1 MDPIVLHIIW
11 TVVSFVFFV
20 GIIVWAY
27 SGKRKATFDAAAQL
41 PLEDD
46 EFVSARAEDRKHG

>member
-1 MDPIVLHIIW
+1 MDPLVLHMIW
-11 TVVSFVFFV
+11 TVISFVFFV

-27 SGKRKATFDAAAQL
+27 SSKRKSTFDAAAQL

-46 EFVSARAEDRKHG
+46 EFVQARAEGRKHG

>member
-1 MDPIVLHIIW
+1 MDPLVLHMIW
-11 TVVSFVFFV
+11 TVISFVFFV

-27 SGKRKATFDAAAQL
+27 SSKRKSTFDAAAQL

-46 EFVSARAEDRKHG
+46 EFVQVRAEDRRHG

>member
-1 MDPIVLHIIW
+1 MDPIFLHIVW
-11 TVVSFVFFV
+11 TVISFVFFV

-27 SGKRKATFDAAAQL
+27 SGKRKAVFDQAAQL

-46 EFVSARAEDRKHG
+46 EFVSVRAEDRKHG